1 MPIPP
6 VVVIVVP
13 IAMPL
18 ARVLGEDVIMSGANV
33 ADCPISSTSFA
44 LREPIAMLALQLRDA
59 IATMALHLSE
69 PVGLDRSAVLELC
82 KTIVSA
88 TAERSRRKLV
98 WNDRT
103 VSA

>member
-18 ARVLGEDVIMSGANV
+18 ARVLGEDVIMSG